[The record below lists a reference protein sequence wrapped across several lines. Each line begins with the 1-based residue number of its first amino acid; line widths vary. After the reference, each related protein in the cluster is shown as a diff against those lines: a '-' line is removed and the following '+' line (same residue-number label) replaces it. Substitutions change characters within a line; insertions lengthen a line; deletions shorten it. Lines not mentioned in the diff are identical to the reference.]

1 MKFDSVKINNKVKL
15 LFFLLILIFT
25 LVMILGAKETRN
37 QKSLKKS
44 LILDHIALFDGNRIY
59 NHVSNEGS
67 VVSRTFDLNAGFFWP
82 SIPRT
87 SREQDGESELRG
99 DKTAD
104 YASGLWIIGTVNDTP
119 RCAICKYE
127 SEFIGGKI
135 LPNGQRDDVNLD
147 KYRVFKIMKGDGP
160 GVKDWDEWPVED
172 GAPVN
177 PDGTPKL
184 IGDQTLWYVIN
195 DLEPARHQGPI
206 NGSDPIGLEVQT
218 TIFGFNDPGPL
229 GDIMFVQW
237 VIINKGAADLDSAFI
252 GVFDDPDLGDWS
264 DDLVGADTSLG
275 LAFCYNGDINDGQY
289 GTNTPAMGFDFFQGP
304 EVPKGSGNFLKMK
317 SFAKFTR
324 TAPQG
329 QKDPTNVEEVYNY
342 MTGYWQDGSP
352 FIDPITGDT
361 TKFIHTGD
369 PVTGTGNLDFNGDD
383 RRFLMSSG
391 PFILAVG
398 DTHVIVGAK
407 IIAPGVDPPSS
418 VNALRYFDKFAQGAF
433 DNNFEVMRSPD
444 VTVNVARLDQEIILS
459 WDENADEIESFD
471 KLGYQFQGYI
481 VYQGESSNGPWK
493 QIAIFDL
500 NDGIQGILDEQ
511 LDPETNLIVTKP
523 VVVGKDLGLQRYIS
537 IKKDA
542 IFNPGQRLSNY
553 RDYYFA
559 VTSYSVNLYGI
570 PRVVESTIAGW
581 RVAPTATDFGVMITE
596 EYGDTVGVEHNQ
608 GIADGVFFAT
618 VVDPTIVT
626 DASYRIKVENDR
638 SMSVE
643 KDGSFYKSF
652 SELDQNGVSNY
663 TDLVNA
669 PFVDGV
675 QIHLVATF
683 DPPIT
688 FADAAFKVN
697 ADTSDGDLFLLD
709 IMALGFP
716 AATYNS
722 FANDDLLSRD
732 LEFRFTGITE
742 NNDDDNDAPIAQGG
756 QWTTQWE
763 RAAIF
768 ASTDSGFTHVQMRAP
783 FELWD
788 VENNRQVNFTV
799 FNRNQDGSATYG
811 DSVGDPNSPGM
822 EPRWRITGRDYII
835 PIMTE
840 YNPQT
845 AESTVFSPTDSNSTW
860 MLFFTNWSSIWSYGD
875 VYTVLYTNPLKP
887 GSDEFVLTTQAGM
900 VSGQEALMK
909 KQLQKINVVPNPYWA
924 HNPGERDGVNHF
936 IRFTNLPGSGVKIRI
951 FTLAADLIKV
961 IDDAGRGKDGTL
973 GLQYAN
979 WDLRNEAG
987 IPVASGIYLVH
998 FEVEG
1003 VGNVVRKAAIIM
1015 AEERLKVF

>member
-1 MKFDSVKINNKVKL
+1 VKFVSISIPNKVRL
-15 LFFLLILIFT
+15 LFLLLVFLFTQIVILD
-25 LVMILGAKETRN
+25 AEETKDQR
-37 QKSLKKS
+37 SFKKP
-44 LILDHIALFDGNRIY
+44 LILDHITAFDGNRIY
-59 NHVSNEGS
+59 TYVSNNGHI
-67 VVSRTFDLNAGFFWP
+67 VSRTIDRNAGFFWP
-82 SIPRT
+82 SIART
-87 SREQDGESELRG
+87 SREQDGDAELRG

-104 YASGLWIIGTVNDTP
+104 YASGLWVIGTVNDTP
-119 RCAICKYE
+119 RCAIAMFQ

-147 KYRVFKIMKGDGP
+147 KYRVYKIMKGDGP

-237 VIINKGAADLDSAFI
+237 RIINKGAADLDSAFI

-275 LAFCYNGDINDGQY
+275 LAFCYNGDSYDGQY
-289 GTNTPAMGFDFFQGP
+289 GTNTPAEGFDFFQGP
-304 EVPKGSGNFLKMK
+304 EVPKGSGNFLKMT
-317 SFAKFTR
+317 SFAKPTNRGAF
-324 TAPQG
+324 PIG
-329 QKDPTNVEEVYNY
+329 DPTNVQEVYNY

-352 FIDPITGDT
+352 FIDPITGEE

-369 PVTGTGNLDFNGDD
+369 PVTGTGNLDFNSGD

-391 PFILAVG
+391 PFTLAVG
-398 DTHVIVGAK
+398 DTQIIVGAK

-433 DNNFEVMRSPD
+433 DNNFDVMRSPD
-444 VTVNVARLDQEIILS
+444 VTLDLARLDQEIILS
-459 WDENADEIESFD
+459 WDEDADEIESFN

-500 NDGIQGILDEQ
+500 DDGIQGILDEQ
-511 LDPETNLIVTKP
+511 LDPETNLIISAP

-537 IKKDA
+537 IKKDV

-559 VTSYSVNLYGI
+559 VTSYSVNLNSI
-570 PRVVESTIAGW
+570 PRVVESTIVGQ
-581 RVAPTATDFGVMITE
+581 RVASTATDFGVTITE
-596 EYGDTVGVEHNQ
+596 EYGDTIGIDHTP
-608 GIADGVFFAT
+608 GIADGTFFAK
-618 VVDPTIVT
+618 VVDPTVIP
-626 DASYRIKVENDR
+626 DANYRIKVENDH

-643 KDGSFYKSF
+643 KNGSFYKSF
-652 SELDQNGVSNY
+652 PELDQNGVSNY

-669 PFVDGV
+669 PLVDGV

-683 DPPIT
+683 DPPTT
-688 FADAAFKVN
+688 FDGTAFKVN
-697 ADTSDGDLFLLD
+697 ADTSDGDLTLLD
-709 IMALGFP
+709 FIAFLWP
-716 AATYNS
+716 TTVYNPLT
-722 FANDDLLSRD
+722 NTDLLSRD
-732 LEFRFTGITE
+732 LEFRFTGLTA
-742 NNDDDNDAPIAQGG
+742 NGDDDNDAPIIEGG

-763 RAAIF
+763 RAAIWE
-768 ASTDSGFTHVQMRAP
+768 SSDSGFAHVQMRAP

-788 VENNRQVNFTV
+788 VENNQQVNFAV
-799 FNRNQDGSATYG
+799 FNRNFGGSATYG
-811 DSVGDPNSPGM
+811 DSVGDPNTPGM
-822 EPRWRITGRDYII
+822 EPRWRITGWDFII

-840 YNPQT
+840 YDPQM
-845 AESTVFSPTDSNSTW
+845 AENTIFSPTDSNATW
-860 MLFFTNWSSIWSYGD
+860 ILFFTYWSSIWSNGD
-875 VYTVLYTNPLKP
+875 VYTVLYTNPLKA
-887 GSDEFVLTTQAGM
+887 GSDEFVLTTQKGM
-900 VSGQEALMK
+900 VSGQKALKK

-961 IDDAGRGKDGTL
+961 IDDSERSKDGTL
-973 GLQYAN
+973 DLQYAN
-979 WDLRNEAG
+979 WDLRNDAG
-987 IPVASGIYLVH
+987 IPVASGIYIIH

>member
-1 MKFDSVKINNKVKL
+1 MKFDSTKIHNKVKL
-15 LFFLLILIFT
+15 LLFLLVFLCTQVILLNAEEKSFKKP
-25 LVMILGAKETRN
+25 LV
-37 QKSLKKS
+37 
-44 LILDHIALFDGNRIY
+44 LDHITAFDGNRIY
-59 NHVSNEGS
+59 TNVSNDGHI
-67 VVSRTFDLNAGFFWP
+67 VSTTIDGNAGFFWP

-87 SREQDGESELRG
+87 SREQDGDDELRG

-119 RCAICKYE
+119 RCAIAKYG

-135 LPNGQRDDVNLD
+135 LPDGQRDDVSLD
-147 KYRVFKIMKGDGP
+147 KYRVYKIMKGDGP

-206 NGSDPIGLEVQT
+206 TGSDPIGLEVQT
-218 TIFGFNDPGPL
+218 TIFGFNDAGPL

-275 LAFCYNGDINDGQY
+275 LAFCYNGDPYDGQY

-304 EVPKGSGNFLKMK
+304 EVPKGSGNFLKMT
-317 SFAKFTR
+317 SFAKYT
-324 TAPQG
+324 PQEEYPHV
-329 QKDPTNVEEVYNY
+329 DPKNVQEVYNY

-352 FIDPITGDT
+352 FIDPITGEE

-369 PVTGTGNLDFNGDD
+369 PVTGTGNLDFNSFD

-391 PFILAVG
+391 PFTLAVG
-398 DTHVIVGAK
+398 DTQVIVGAK

-444 VTVNVARLDQEIILS
+444 VTLDVARLDQEIILS
-459 WDENADEIESFD
+459 WDENADEIESFK

-511 LDPETNLIVTKP
+511 LDPETNLIITAP

-537 IKKDA
+537 IRKDA

-559 VTSYSVNLYGI
+559 VTSYSVNLEGI
-570 PRVVESTIAGW
+570 PRVVESTIIGR
-581 RVAPTATDFGVMITE
+581 RVAPTATEYGSMIAE
-596 EYGDTVGVEHNQ
+596 EYGDTLGVEHSQ
-608 GIADGVFFAT
+608 GVADGVFFAK
-618 VVDPTIVT
+618 VVDPTIVP
-626 DASYRIKVENDR
+626 DASYRIRVENDR
-638 SMSVE
+638 SMSVD
-643 KDGSFYKSF
+643 KNGSFYKNF
-652 SELDQNGVSNY
+652 PELDQNGQTNY

-669 PFVDGV
+669 PLVDGV
-675 QIHLVATF
+675 QIHLVATL
-683 DPPIT
+683 DPPTT
-688 FADAAFKVN
+688 FTDAAFKVN
-697 ADTSDGDLFLLD
+697 ADTSDGGLYLLD
-709 IMALGFP
+709 FLQFYP

-722 FANDDLLSRD
+722 FANDDLLSLD
-732 LEFRFTGITE
+732 LEFRFTGITV
-742 NNDDDNDAPIAQGG
+742 NGDDDNDAPIVEGG

-763 RAAIF
+763 RTAIG
-768 ASTDSGFTHVQMRAP
+768 ASTDSGFAHIQMRAP

-788 VENNRQVNFTV
+788 IENNRQVNFVV
-799 FNRNQDGSATYG
+799 FNRNIDGSATYG
-811 DSVGDPNSPGM
+811 NSVGDPNSPGM
-822 EPRWRITGRDYII
+822 EPRWRITGRDYIV
-835 PIMTE
+835 PIMTA

-845 AESTVFSPTDSNSTW
+845 AENTVFSPTDSNSTW
-860 MLFFTNWSSIWSYGD
+860 VLYFTNSSSIWSYGD
-875 VYTVLYTNPLKP
+875 VYTVLYDNPLKP
-887 GSDEFVLTTQAGM
+887 GSDEFVFTTQQGM
-900 VSGQEALMK
+900 VSGRESLK
-909 KQLQKINVVPNPYWA
+909 KEQLKKINVVPNPYWA
-924 HNPGERDGVNHF
+924 NNPGERDGVNHF

-951 FTLAADLIKV
+951 FTLSADLIKV
-961 IDDAGRGKDGTL
+961 IDDSERSKDGTL

-979 WDLRNEAG
+979 WDLRNRAG
-987 IPVASGIYLVH
+987 IPVASGIYIIH

-1015 AEERLKVF
+1015 AEERLSVF